1 MMRTAV
7 SDNGNTHST
16 IGQGLL
22 VFFYKCVSK
31 HAKHV
36 IFIAS
41 LHGQFNHYAKTRRM
55 AVDKLNKVIDL
66 AYRPDALQFPEK
78 LHARVWDGTGVN
90 EILTETAV
98 AHADNED
105 AVLELAA
112 KVVNI
117 SPPWSRYASTE
128 EMVKDTAEWI
138 RSQHDHM
145 REAA

>member
-7 SDNGNTHST
+7 SVNGNAHSNV
-16 IGQGLL
+16 GQGLL

-41 LHGQFNHYAKTRRM
+41 LHGQFNHYAKSRRM

-66 AYRPDALQFPEK
+66 AYRPSALEFPEK
-78 LHARVWDGTGVN
+78 LHARVWNGTGVN
-90 EILTETAV
+90 EIATEEAIV
-98 AHADNED
+98 NADSEE
-105 AVLELAA
+105 AVLNLAT
-112 KVVNI
+112 KIVDI
-117 SPPWSRYASTE
+117 SPSWSRYASKE
-128 EMVKDTAEWI
+128 EMVNDTAEWI
-138 RSQHDHM
+138 RSQHDHI